1 MVPEK
6 NLGTGIGKIWYR
18 KSTGIGI
25 KNIWYRKKVSVSVSA
40 KLGTRKSTCIGIEN
54 IWYRKKYRYR
64 YRSTFWV
71 PSHTILQ
78 AWNLFGFLMYQLV
91 TFQRRHQVEFFAT
104 YFTVFQ
110 LPTYMRVLVGR
121 QITTSN
127 LLGHSVHE
135 NGLSFVWNLIWIC
148 RFPFWWNPFPQWV
161 HVNFFSLHHHE
172 LGCASL
178 SLML

>member
-1 MVPEK
+1 M
-6 NLGTGIGKIWYR
+6 TGLSENSFTKITFKWLFLCVNSLMYQ
-18 KSTGIGI
+18 
-25 KNIWYRKKVSVSVSA
+25 
-40 KLGTRKSTCIGIEN
+40 KLTICFEGWI
-54 IWYRKKYRYR
+54 
-64 YRSTFWV
+64 
-71 PSHTILQ
+71 ILQ
-78 AWNLFGFLMYQLV
+78 AWLLFGFLMHQLV
-91 TFQRRHQVEFFAT
+91 TFQRRLQVEFFAT